1 MNKKI
6 VSATLGIMCLL
17 LTVAIIVQYK
27 TVEDASQI
35 IGTDDVNSE
44 LKTEVLSWKEKY
56 DEAYKELEDAEKKLE
71 TAREEASKDSG
82 ASSESERNLKI
93 ANAIIGTTDVTGSGI
108 VITLADNQNVTSD
121 SIGVLENISNY
132 LIHDSDLL
140 TLVNELKNAGA
151 EAISINDERITN
163 STSITCDGN
172 VVLINGNKVSSP
184 FIIQA
189 IGSQEALLGAIE
201 RPGGLL
207 EILEQYGLVSSIQ
220 KQNKITIYK
229 YSGIMNYQYIRN
241 AN

>member
-27 TVEDASQI
+27 TIEDASQI

-56 DEAYKELEDAEKKLE
+56 DEAYKELQDAEKKLE
-71 TAREEASKDSG
+71 TAREEASKNSG

-108 VITLADNQNVTSD
+108 VVTLADNQNVTSD

-184 FIIQA
+184 FIVKA

-201 RPGGLL
+201 RPGGFL
-207 EILEQYGLVSSIQ
+207 EILERYGLVSSVQ